1 MRFEALNIGKA
12 LVRCATDDMTEEF
25 GNIFFCN
32 SHNITFSGIVFE
44 GCGPRESNVF
54 FTNSTDI
61 SFEDCTFRYA
71 LIKCHMHVPHVLLC
85 DLQGKFWL
93 SSSD

>member
-1 MRFEALNIGKA
+1 MRFEATNVGKA
-12 LVRCATDDMTEEF
+12 MIRCASNTLASMTEEF

-54 FTNSTDI
+54 FINSTDI
-61 SFEDCTFRYA
+61 SFENCTFR
-71 LIKCHMHVPHVLLC
+71 
-85 DLQGKFWL
+85 
-93 SSSD
+93 